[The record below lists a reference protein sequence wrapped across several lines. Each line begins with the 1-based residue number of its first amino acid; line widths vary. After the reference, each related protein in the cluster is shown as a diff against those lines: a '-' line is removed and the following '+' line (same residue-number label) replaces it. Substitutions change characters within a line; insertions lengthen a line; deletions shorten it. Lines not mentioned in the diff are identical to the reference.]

1 MMNRNKPGREFS
13 SARSF
18 YAFLK
23 LFVLAVK
30 YFFQW
35 AIAAVKIAVA
45 TLPYLPLLRILEYEE
60 NFSFF
65 RQSLA
70 GYCHFAVGQ
79 VKRTDS
85 KRTCSS
91 VRHQPA
97 LLFLFFRPP

>member
-1 MMNRNKPGREFS
+1 MMNRNRPGREFS

-18 YAFLK
+18 YAFSK

-35 AIAAVKIAVA
+35 AIAAVKVAVV
-45 TLPYLPLLRILEYEE
+45 TKPLLPLLRILKYEE

-70 GYCHFAVGQ
+70 GYCKLGVRQ
-79 VKRTDS
+79 VKRADN
-85 KRTCSS
+85 KSS
-91 VRHQPA
+91 CGSVSH
-97 LLFLFFRPP
+97 